1 MGRFNQAYFVKI
13 AQDLIGVN
21 GSFSSFRKPCV
32 ITTSGQF
39 NRQTQSSAQTVQTV
53 QMVETAQIGKPFDNK
68 AVPAFD
74 IELVGLYSEFSK
86 VPAIENTRFSYGGR
100 SFSLVSVEVDPA
112 QATITIGGNV

>member
-1 MGRFNQAYFVKI
+1 MSTAPSDFQSI
-13 AQDLIGVN
+13 AFELIGPT
-21 GSFSSFRKPCV
+21 GEFAPFRKPCV

-53 QMVETAQIGKPFDNK
+53 QMVDTAQIGKLTNNK

-74 IELVGLYSEFSK
+74 IELVGVYSEFSK

-100 SFSLVSVEVDPA
+100 SFTLVMVEVDRA
-112 QATITIGGNV
+112 QATIVIGGNV